1 VHANRA
7 GIPTAIVS
15 VPLRYMHSPV
25 ELVSLADIT
34 VAAEL
39 IAAFAKRLEPGMSF
53 AR

>member
-1 VHANRA
+1 M
-7 GIPTAIVS
+7 S
-15 VPLRYMHSPV
+15 VPLPYMLSPV
-25 ELVSLADIT
+25 ELVSLADIQ